1 MTAKKTTIKT
11 MVFFK
16 KWLNSF
22 LAMSG
27 RNLVD
32 LKPANLTNLHPVPDT
47 FKPRIRVAER
57 ITYCTAKAINKLH
70 NEPKKPYQDIIIY
83 YYLDELSY
91 YETQKKIGY
100 KSSQYFILKRRALVE
115 FTEYFNSFAE
125 QEGLASII
133 ELVN

>member
-32 LKPANLTNLHPVPDT
+32 LKPDNLTNLHPFPDT
-47 FKPRIRVAER
+47 FKPRIRVADLFFFL
-57 ITYCTAKAINKLH
+57 IGIAFCLVIFY
-70 NEPKKPYQDIIIY
+70 DI
-83 YYLDELSY
+83 L
-91 YETQKKIGY
+91 
-100 KSSQYFILKRRALVE
+100 YF
-115 FTEYFNSFAE
+115 
-125 QEGLASII
+125 
-133 ELVN
+133 

>member
-1 MTAKKTTIKT
+1 
-11 MVFFK
+11 
-16 KWLNSF
+16 
-22 LAMSG
+22 MSG

-32 LKPANLTNLHPVPDT
+32 LKPDNLTNLHPFPDT

-57 ITYCTAKAINKLH
+57 IIYCTAKAISELH
-70 NEPKKPYQDIIIY
+70 NEPKKPYQGIIIY

-91 YETQKKIGY
+91 YETQKKIKY